1 MNRRR
6 RVRRRLLLIL
16 LMLIVLAAALF
27 VQLRFAPFVREAAR
41 TRVINVASDRINDTI
56 NEQIAVGCVDYSN
69 IICLEKDARGAITA
83 VRTNMAEVNQLKTET
98 LALLSRELLE
108 MDTEQLY
115 IPLGSVLPV
124 RGTAFDFTAPR
135 CVCRTPGEEYD
146 INFVLRGEHAATL
159 EGARSGLKME
169 MYTDMPCIQ
178 LYSGAADMDVAGKT
192 RRYHA
197 HEGVALEPQF
207 APNAVNVPAFKQ
219 PFLAAGKE
227 ERHFIRLEF

>member
-56 NEQIAVGCVDYSN
+56 SEQIAEGCVDYSN

-115 IPLGSVLPV
+115 IPLGSVLMPEFFAGSGPKIPIQV
-124 RGTAFDFTAPR
+124 VSLSTTDADFFSEFSSAGINQTQQR
-135 CVCRTPGEEYD
+135 ILMKVSINICVQTPAGSESVDVSSELVVAQT
-146 INFVLRGEHAATL
+146 IIV
-159 EGARSGLKME
+159 GAVPDS
-169 MYTDMPCIQ
+169 YIQ
-178 LYSGAADMDVAGKT
+178 LGGAPET
-192 RRYHA
+192 N
-197 HEGVALEPQF
+197 EGQ
-207 APNAVNVPAFKQ
+207 
-219 PFLAAGKE
+219 GT
-227 ERHFIRLEF
+227 

>member
-56 NEQIAVGCVDYSN
+56 NEQIAEGCVDYSN

-108 MDTEQLY
+108 MDTEQLC
-115 IPLGSVLPV
+115 IPLGSVLMPEFFAGSGPKIPIQV
-124 RGTAFDFTAPR
+124 VSLSTTDADFFSEFSSAGINQTQQR
-135 CVCRTPGEEYD
+135 ILMKVSINICVQTPAGRESVDVSSELVVAQT
-146 INFVLRGEHAATL
+146 IIV
-159 EGARSGLKME
+159 GAVPDS
-169 MYTDMPCIQ
+169 YIQ
-178 LYSGAADMDVAGKT
+178 LGGAPET
-192 RRYHA
+192 N
-197 HEGVALEPQF
+197 EGQ
-207 APNAVNVPAFKQ
+207 
-219 PFLAAGKE
+219 GT
-227 ERHFIRLEF
+227 

>member
-16 LMLIVLAAALF
+16 LMLLVLAAALF
-27 VQLRFAPFVREAAR
+27 VQLLFAPFVREAAR

-56 NEQIAVGCVDYSN
+56 NEQIAEDCVDYSN

-115 IPLGSVLPV
+115 IPLGSVLMPEFFAGSGPKIPIQV
-124 RGTAFDFTAPR
+124 VSLSTTDADFFSEFSSAGINQTQQR
-135 CVCRTPGEEYD
+135 ILMKVSINICVQTPAGSESVDVSSELVVAQT
-146 INFVLRGEHAATL
+146 IIV
-159 EGARSGLKME
+159 GAVPDS
-169 MYTDMPCIQ
+169 YIQ
-178 LYSGAADMDVAGKT
+178 LGGAPET
-192 RRYHA
+192 N
-197 HEGVALEPQF
+197 EGQ
-207 APNAVNVPAFKQ
+207 
-219 PFLAAGKE
+219 GT
-227 ERHFIRLEF
+227 

>member
-56 NEQIAVGCVDYSN
+56 NEQIAGGCVDYSN

-83 VRTNMAEVNQLKTET
+83 VRTNMAEVNRLKTET

-115 IPLGSVLPV
+115 IPLGSVLMPEFFAGSGPKIPIQV
-124 RGTAFDFTAPR
+124 VSLSTTDADFFSEFSSAGINQTQQR
-135 CVCRTPGEEYD
+135 ILMKVSINICVQTPAGSESVDVSSELVVAQT
-146 INFVLRGEHAATL
+146 IIV
-159 EGARSGLKME
+159 GAVPDS
-169 MYTDMPCIQ
+169 YIQ
-178 LYSGAADMDVAGKT
+178 LGGAPET
-192 RRYHA
+192 N
-197 HEGVALEPQF
+197 EGQ
-207 APNAVNVPAFKQ
+207 
-219 PFLAAGKE
+219 GT
-227 ERHFIRLEF
+227 

>member
-56 NEQIAVGCVDYSN
+56 NEQIAEGCVDYSN

-115 IPLGSVLPV
+115 IPLGSVLMPEFFA
-124 RGTAFDFTAPR
+124 G
-135 CVCRTPGEEYD
+135 
-146 INFVLRGEHAATL
+146 
-159 EGARSGLKME
+159 SG
-169 MYTDMPCIQ
+169 P
-178 LYSGAADMDVAGKT
+178 
-192 RRYHA
+192 
-197 HEGVALEPQF
+197 
-207 APNAVNVPAFKQ
+207 
-219 PFLAAGKE
+219 
-227 ERHFIRLEF
+227 

>member
-16 LMLIVLAAALF
+16 LMLIVLAAALL

-56 NEQIAVGCVDYSN
+56 NEQIAEGCVDYSN

-115 IPLGSVLPV
+115 IPLGSVLMPEFFAGSGPKIPIQV
-124 RGTAFDFTAPR
+124 VSLSTTDADFFSEFSSAGINQTQQR
-135 CVCRTPGEEYD
+135 ILMKVSINICVQTPAGSESVDVSSELVVAQT
-146 INFVLRGEHAATL
+146 IIV
-159 EGARSGLKME
+159 GAVPDS
-169 MYTDMPCIQ
+169 YIQ
-178 LYSGAADMDVAGKT
+178 LGGAPET
-192 RRYHA
+192 N
-197 HEGVALEPQF
+197 EGQ
-207 APNAVNVPAFKQ
+207 
-219 PFLAAGKE
+219 GT
-227 ERHFIRLEF
+227 

>member
-56 NEQIAVGCVDYSN
+56 NEQIAEGCVDYSN

-115 IPLGSVLPV
+115 IPLGSVLMPEFFAGSGPKIPIQV
-124 RGTAFDFTAPR
+124 VSLSTTDADFFSEFSSA
-135 CVCRTPGEEYD
+135 G
-146 INFVLRGEHAATL
+146 INQTQQRILMKV
-159 EGARSGLKME
+159 SINI
-169 MYTDMPCIQ
+169 CIQ
-178 LYSGAADMDVAGKT
+178 TPAGSESVDVSSELVVAQTIIVGAVPDSYIQLGGAPET
-192 RRYHA
+192 N
-197 HEGVALEPQF
+197 EGQ
-207 APNAVNVPAFKQ
+207 
-219 PFLAAGKE
+219 GT
-227 ERHFIRLEF
+227 

>member
-56 NEQIAVGCVDYSN
+56 NEQIAEGCVDYSN

-115 IPLGSVLPV
+115 IPLGSVLMPEFFAGSGPKIPIQV
-124 RGTAFDFTAPR
+124 VSLSTTDADFFSEFSSAGINQTQQR
-135 CVCRTPGEEYD
+135 ILMKVSINICVQTPAGSESVDVSSELVVAQT
-146 INFVLRGEHAATL
+146 IIV
-159 EGARSGLKME
+159 GAVPDS
-169 MYTDMPCIQ
+169 YIQ
-178 LYSGAADMDVAGKT
+178 LGGVPET
-192 RRYHA
+192 N
-197 HEGVALEPQF
+197 EGQ
-207 APNAVNVPAFKQ
+207 
-219 PFLAAGKE
+219 GT
-227 ERHFIRLEF
+227 